1 MNHHVLH
8 QVLELEAHINLYYR
22 AVINFLYTFPYSF
35 FTPFY
40 HFVYHLFAFPEFLIF
55 MDIAQAFPRIP
66 IFSPFSLHRLA
77 FLQFQLQLACVAC

>member
-1 MNHHVLH
+1 MNHHV

-22 AVINFLYTFPYSF
+22 AVINFLYTF